1 LQYDDE
7 AAEEE
12 IVDRQQRVYRGQPNS
27 VGQVA
32 RDRDGLRLSVTNII
46 PVSVCQIFVSDIYGS
61 LSLLS
66 VWLIKLKAP
75 RLPLKSM
82 HINGLFNV

>member
-1 LQYDDE
+1 MLINQYEDE

-12 IVDRQQRVYRGQPNS
+12 IVDRQQRVYRGQPNT

-46 PVSVCQIFVSDIYGS
+46 PVSNSDALMS
-61 LSLLS
+61 ST
-66 VWLIKLKAP
+66 
-75 RLPLKSM
+75 
-82 HINGLFNV
+82 